1 MEQKKPSWPKVF
13 AHLADDLGRFET
25 SSALLNGEGVDLLGQ
40 DDESGLGGFTDL
52 LEDVLELVEVDGGVV
67 AHDRDGGDFLESAV
81 VGGLGLGAGVEEL
94 ADGLVG
100 GAGDLELV
108 ELLVVLEGEH
118 LADGHHV
125 GGQGSGLVGA
135 DDGGAAE
142 SLDGGQRPSKTEIR
156 TR

>member
-1 MEQKKPSWPKVF
+1 M
-13 AHLADDLGRFET
+13 
-25 SSALLNGEGVDLLGQ
+25 
-40 DDESGLGGFTDL
+40 
-52 LEDVLELVEVDGGVV
+52 
-67 AHDRDGGDFLESAV
+67 
-81 VGGLGLGAGVEEL
+81 EEL

-142 SLDGGQRPSKTEIR
+142 GLDGRQRPSKTEIR